1 MFRVPAI
8 YLRRIHSMA
17 KYAFDEYRLDI
28 AERRLVRGK
37 EEIRLR
43 GKPFD
48 TLCVLVSNSGKLV
61 RKSDLMQAVWPDAI
75 VEENNVDYCVSQLR
89 KILGGE
95 AHQFIETVPRQGY
108 RFVCPVHPDNLLE
121 LPVEV
126 SEVGKSGPPQMPEQ
140 NIRSFRTRDGVNIAY
155 SQCGAGPPLVKAANW
170 LNHLEFEW
178 RSPIWAHWVTELTRH
193 HTLYR
198 YDERG
203 NGLSDW
209 NIQDF
214 SFEAWVRDFE
224 QLIETIQL
232 DKFALFG
239 ISQGGAVAISYAARH
254 PERVSKLVL
263 CGSFARGWTL
273 RNIPGEIE
281 RRNALLTLVKL
292 GWGKDNPA
300 FRQLWTTLFMPN
312 ATPEQAD
319 WFNELQ
325 RVTTSPDNAVELM
338 MAAGKINVVDLL
350 PRVQCPTLVLHGRED
365 AAIPISEGRLLAAR
379 IPGARF
385 VELPTCN
392 HLVVPP
398 EPSWGLFLQ
407 ELGKFLEWDEG
418 AKAGIRERLAS
429 NSQ

>member
-1 MFRVPAI
+1 
-8 YLRRIHSMA
+8 MA
-17 KYAFDEYRLDI
+17 KYTFDEYHLDV
-28 AERRLVRGK
+28 AERRLLRGS
-37 EEIRLR
+37 EEVRLR

-48 TLCVLVSNSGKLV
+48 TLCVLVSNWGKLV
-61 RKSDLMQAVWPDAI
+61 RKAELMEAVWPDAT

-89 KILGGE
+89 KVLGGT
-95 AHQFIETVPRQGY
+95 ANQFIETVPRQGY
-108 RFVCPVHPDNLLE
+108 RFVCPVHYDNVVR
-121 LPVEV
+121 LPVD
-126 SEVGKSGPPQMPEQ
+126 VGDRVARPPEMPEQ

-178 RSPIWAHWVTELTRH
+178 RSPIWVHWVTEFTKH

-209 NIQDF
+209 NIDDF

-224 QLIETIQL
+224 QLIDTLNL
-232 DKFALFG
+232 DRFALFG
-239 ISQGGAVAISYAARH
+239 LSQGGAVAVSYAARH
-254 PERVSKLVL
+254 PERVSKLIL
-263 CGSFARGWTL
+263 CGSFARGWML
-273 RNIPGEIE
+273 RNIPGEVE
-281 RRNALLTLVKL
+281 RRNALLTLVRL

-300 FRQLWTTLFMPN
+300 FRQLWTTLFMPG

-338 MAAGKINVVDLL
+338 MAAGRINIVDLL
-350 PRVQCPTLVLHGRED
+350 PKVQCPTLILHGRDD

-392 HLVVPP
+392 HIVVPP
-398 EPSWGLFLQ
+398 EPAWELFLE
-407 ELGKFLEWDEG
+407 ELGRFLGWKESEG
-418 AKAGIRERLAS
+418 LEARGRIAAGL
-429 NSQ
+429 Q